1 MTWLED
7 GGDLTEFVRSRVS
20 RPPRPF
26 DIRVRLSVRPFV
38 RAFSLADA
46 TAKALALATPL
57 TVRLAR
63 PERRCNPAP
72 FPFHFPL
79 ALLSLEP
86 SA

>member
-1 MTWLED
+1 MP
-7 GGDLTEFVRSRVS
+7 

-26 DIRVRLSVRPFV
+26 DMRSVHASVRLSVRPFV

-46 TAKALALATPL
+46 TAKVLALATPL